1 MIFLIKIPMLYGEDV
16 LEGKVLERFLSFVF
30 MAAAGFLFFM
40 FLGVALYI
48 GLILCLALVAFV
60 FITAGAEKAQEWWQ
74 ANSPAIINWYRRM
87 WAKFK
92 NWGKPKEKH
101 EVYEIDPDNVELLT
115 PEEYD
120 RRKKD
125 GRNI

>member
-1 MIFLIKIPMLYGEDV
+1 M
-16 LEGKVLERFLSFVF
+16 EGKVLERFLSFVF

-92 NWGKPKEKH
+92 NWGKLKEKH